1 MDLPTFTSIRR
12 LRPKRSRPR
21 QSPTPSNT
29 TLPSNPS
36 PPHLPSTTT
45 TTTPRTHSPHKPL
58 TILSTLSFLAALP
71 LLLLIEL
78 GNTHTHP
85 ILTTIYFLRLDF
97 SHIIPRSAPNALLI
111 DSIARTL
118 GLHDF
123 YQTGLW
129 NYCDGY
135 AGSGIT
141 SCGPPRTGYWF
152 DPVEILLRELL
163 AGATSKLLS
172 FSLSPFLGGRQG
184 VWCEVR
190 RGKR

>member
-1 MDLPTFTSIRR
+1 MDLQSFTSIRR
-12 LRPKRSRPR
+12 HRPRRSHPR

-29 TLPSNPS
+29 TLPSD
-36 PPHLPSTTT
+36 PSTTT
-45 TTTPRTHSPHKPL
+45 TTTHTHHPHKPL